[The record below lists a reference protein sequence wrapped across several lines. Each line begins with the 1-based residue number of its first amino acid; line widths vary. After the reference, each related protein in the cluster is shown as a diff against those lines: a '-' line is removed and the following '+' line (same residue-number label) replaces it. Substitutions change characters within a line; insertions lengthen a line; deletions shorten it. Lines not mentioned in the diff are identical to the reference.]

1 MGVQEK
7 KEGPVEHDFP
17 VSSLERKVDISAIH
31 WDGTKMQCR
40 LSGEIVSSVW
50 DTLSEIWLEMCIRLL
65 TI

>member
-17 VSSLERKVDISAIH
+17 VSSLERQVDISAIH

-50 DTLSEIWLEMCIRLL
+50 GTL
-65 TI
+65 